1 MSSNSNLVESKVTTK
16 SDQVVA
22 LKTKAAIQPK
32 AVQGETGTWG
42 TVDWTYDNSTDTYTF
57 GGGIAGTSGAP
68 WPQSSNLIFTDKVTL
83 PTDCS
88 NLFFGIQ
95 SIKGETCL
103 DTSQITNMYSMFRTA
118 KVTNLDLS
126 YFDTS
131 KVTNM
136 NCMFDSCNSLTNL
149 DLSNFD
155 TSEVTDM
162 SNMLKNLIGLRKL
175 FWDKYGFYQ
184 LMQISLIL

>member
-103 DTSQITNMYSMFRTA
+103 DTSQITNMYSMF
-118 KVTNLDLS
+118 
-126 YFDTS
+126 
-131 KVTNM
+131 
-136 NCMFDSCNSLTNL
+136 DSCNSLTNL